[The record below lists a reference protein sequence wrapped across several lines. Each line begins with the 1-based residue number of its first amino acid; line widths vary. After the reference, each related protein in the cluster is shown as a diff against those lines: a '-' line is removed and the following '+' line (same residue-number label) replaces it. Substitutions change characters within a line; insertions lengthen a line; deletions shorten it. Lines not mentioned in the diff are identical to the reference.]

1 MTGIQEM
8 LVSGFE
14 PGWFDLG
21 SKRVLMIGEVGCLV
35 RLSVL
40 SDRVTKLRMS
50 DELKLD
56 STDVQVSRS
65 SLKIYTSHK
74 NTLQSFTQEL
84 ESFQCFHKGSI
95 HPRYDQCLSRMQFTK
110 LES

>member
-14 PGWFDLG
+14 PGWFDWG

-65 SLKIYTSHK
+65 SLKI
-74 NTLQSFTQEL
+74 
-84 ESFQCFHKGSI
+84 
-95 HPRYDQCLSRMQFTK
+95 
-110 LES
+110 